1 MPLDPHQSINLTHAS
16 CFMEGGSATDD
27 PFHTCYPPCRF
38 VSLLSTSSLL
48 DDESSWRI
56 IWTTSAL
63 QVNLRANV
71 SRTSFRTVIRVLDS
85 SIAQIIRLRT
95 IYSASNSSGAG
106 RNIFTLSEPD
116 THLTYLAVHYPKTLE
131 PATLTGQYVF
141 AFYNAVNDQL
151 HLLFMADLLS
161 LITHVGFH
169 DI

>member
-85 SIAQIIRLRT
+85 SIAQITRLRT
-95 IYSASNSSGAG
+95 IYSASNSSGTV
-106 RNIFTLSEPD
+106 RHIFTLSEPD
-116 THLTYLAVHYPKTLE
+116 THLNYLAVHCPKTLE
-131 PATLTGQYVF
+131 PGTLTGQYVS
-141 AFYNAVNDQL
+141 AFYKAVTDDNHRFFL
-151 HLLFMADLLS
+151 W
-161 LITHVGFH
+161 LICRS
-169 DI
+169 